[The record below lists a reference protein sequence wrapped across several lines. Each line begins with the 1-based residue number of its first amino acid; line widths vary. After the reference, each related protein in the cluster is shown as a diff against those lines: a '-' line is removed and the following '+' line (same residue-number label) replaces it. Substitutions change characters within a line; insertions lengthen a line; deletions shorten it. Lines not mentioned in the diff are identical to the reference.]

1 LNCEGMLQIWLNT
14 QQYHHGRREEHQQME
29 EMFAGLPRDF
39 GKAIFISQIV
49 DKVYA
54 IYNLTCI
61 VAFIIGRT
69 TKLQLSVLEPVVGA
83 GNFGPE
89 RQSRKRDESTC
100 FEGE

>member
-1 LNCEGMLQIWLNT
+1 
-14 QQYHHGRREEHQQME
+14 ME